1 MAFLDVRMG
10 LNHIKTAFI
19 DAKRWA
25 EHFWAWD
32 LKPIFGKE
40 QPSQWVVGKIN
51 GFFILMKKF
60 TPVIGYLP
68 SSRDAKNL
76 RRDIIKFSH
85 LHWSKAIHAYVNVSY
100 DAMNELINDSAEEL
114 KIIKQNKPNEFVFK
128 TLAEANFNAVLQ
140 GLTNEVL
147 PFEDFGEV
155 DYLDFL
161 SFRAIPDVDFA
172 SMYAT
177 PIH

>member
-1 MAFLDVRMG
+1 MG
-10 LNHIKTAFI
+10 LKHIKEVLI
-19 DAKRWA
+19 DTKRLV

-51 GFFILMKKF
+51 GFFILMQKF
-60 TPVIGYLP
+60 TPVISCLP
-68 SSRDAKNL
+68 SGRIEKNL

-85 LHWSKAIHAYVNVSY
+85 LHWSKAIHTYVSVSY
-100 DAMNELINDSAEEL
+100 DAMNELINDSAEAL
-114 KIIKQNKPNEFVFK
+114 KIKKQNKPNEFVFK

-140 GLTNEVL
+140 GLTNEIL

-161 SFRAIPDVDFA
+161 SFRGTPDIDFS

-177 PIH
+177 SVQLKTLLR